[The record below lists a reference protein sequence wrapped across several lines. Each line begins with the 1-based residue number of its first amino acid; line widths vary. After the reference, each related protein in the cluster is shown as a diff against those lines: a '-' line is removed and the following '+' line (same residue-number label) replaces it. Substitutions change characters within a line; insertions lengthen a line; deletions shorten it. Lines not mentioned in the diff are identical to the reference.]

1 MFVIGFRFDIGDSP
15 VSNAIGISYTFLQ
28 QHMQH
33 KYTKGVRVQLMIVIL
48 IMNVTCL
55 SFCFNLDCTLRS
67 SVVASWPVTTHI

>member
-33 KYTKGVRVQLMIVIL
+33 KYTKGVRAQLMIVIVTVNL

-55 SFCFNLDCTLRS
+55 LLFLT
-67 SVVASWPVTTHI
+67 

>member
-28 QHMQH
+28 KHMQH
-33 KYTKGVRVQLMIVIL
+33 KYTKGVRVQLMIVIV

-55 SFCFNLDCTLRS
+55 SFCFNLDCIS
-67 SVVASWPVTTHI
+67 KGSVVDSRPVTK